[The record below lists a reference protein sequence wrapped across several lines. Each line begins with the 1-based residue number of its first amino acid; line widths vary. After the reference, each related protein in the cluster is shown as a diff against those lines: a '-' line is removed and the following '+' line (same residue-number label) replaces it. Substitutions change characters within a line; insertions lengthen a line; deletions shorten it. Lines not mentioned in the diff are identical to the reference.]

1 VIALIS
7 TASLWCALP
16 TQTISATRVVDH
28 ARSIHRR
35 LVLIGDSIVH
45 DLCDNLPNARCV
57 TYPGAWVADLDGS
70 NLTDQFITTA
80 QLNRNDTV
88 VLSSVGGF
96 HSPGVDD
103 AEILVR
109 LNAVLARLV
118 GIGAELVVLVAP
130 SPNFPL
136 CTQPVTAAGVA
147 LVGEYHDELCATGAA
162 IAALERSWPVHTLEI
177 DGPYVSDNMHQ
188 TAQAK
193 AALAAEIED
202 ATR

>member
-1 VIALIS
+1 MIS
-7 TASLWCALP
+7 TLSLWCTLP
-16 TQTISATRVVDH
+16 AGTTSAARVVDH

-45 DLCDNLPNARCV
+45 DLCDNLPNAKCV
-57 TYPGAWVADLDGS
+57 TYPGAWVADIDGS

-80 QLNRNDTV
+80 QLNSNDMV

-118 GIGAELVVLVAP
+118 AIGVKLIVLVAP

-136 CTQPVTAAGVA
+136 CTEPVTAAGAA
-147 LVGEYHDELCATGAA
+147 LVGERHDELCATGAA
-162 IAALERSWPVHTLEI
+162 IAALERSWPVRMLEI

-188 TAQAK
+188 TPQAQA
-193 AALAAEIED
+193 ALTAEIED